1 MRLYYDV
8 IIKMS
13 VVYIWN
19 DKHKQNKEAVRWAYE
34 SPIWVN
40 L

>member
-8 IIKMS
+8 IINMS

-19 DKHKQNKEAVRWAYE
+19 GRHKQNQETVRWAYE